1 MSFMQQAYPS
11 TQVRNQGYQT
21 AAVSRG
27 SYQSSEYR
35 FQEVMGASPIR
46 LVIMSYD
53 VAIQA
58 CQQRDFSRA
67 TRAISVL
74 RDALNFDYDE
84 TAMTLFGLYQW
95 CLDCIRKDDYQEAVN
110 ILTDL
115 RDAWVTAEQ
124 QIASGENLEAA

>member
-1 MSFMQQAYPS
+1 MQQAYQT
-11 TQVRNQGYQT
+11 TQVSKQGYQP
-21 AAVSRG
+21 AGVNHNA
-27 SYQSSEYR
+27 YQSSEYR

-58 CQQRDFSRA
+58 CQQKDFSRA

-74 RDALNFDYDE
+74 RDALNFEYDE

-95 CLDCIRKDDYQEAVN
+95 CLDCIRKDDFQEAID

-115 RDAWVTAEQ
+115 RDAWQTAEKQ
-124 QIASGENLEAA
+124 MGAV

>member
-1 MSFMQQAYPS
+1 MQQAYQT
-11 TQVRNQGYQT
+11 TQVSKQGYQPT
-21 AAVSRG
+21 GVNHST
-27 SYQSSEYR
+27 YQSSEYR
-35 FQEVMGASPIR
+35 FQEVMGASPLR

-58 CQQRDFSRA
+58 CQQKDFSRA

-74 RDALNFDYDE
+74 RDALNFEYDE

-95 CLDCIRKDDYQEAVN
+95 CLDCIRKDDFQEAID

-115 RDAWVTAEQ
+115 RDAWQTAEKQ
-124 QIASGENLEAA
+124 MGAV